1 MKENE
6 ILVLVENLLLK
17 QIREIYEDVNTTSK
31 EKKSEREKVTKQFVD
46 RCSEEL
52 LLTKEDVIEAIDVVI
67 SRTKWIEEIEEL
79 DEELEDEER

>member
-1 MKENE
+1 MKGNE

-31 EKKSEREKVTKQFVD
+31 EKRTEREKVTKQFVD

-52 LLTKEDVIEAIDVVI
+52 LLTKEEVIEAVDNVI
-67 SRTKWIEEIEEL
+67 EKAKWIKEIEEL
-79 DEELEDEER
+79 EEELEDER